1 MDNKENVKNEY
12 DEDSRETKDR
22 YLSQIKAISQFIKRK
37 LISEIEYRKKKAD
50 KLAVELEDYWREVN
64 PYGYSSEITGMP
76 HSASRSDTSSVERIV
91 MKAAKIEDEL
101 KKYQVSSDEERIKE
115 LVEADEKDAYE
126 VVFSKVAREHPLYHT
141 VYNEI
146 MDVIQGVSN
155 ASAVLILEDRYMKDM
170 PWKAIA
176 SELEMSTSKV
186 NYLWHAALDEIQ
198 IPQAQRER
206 KWIKW

>member
-1 MDNKENVKNEY
+1 MDNKENVQNEY

-22 YLSQIKAISQFIKRK
+22 YLTQIKAISQFIKRK

-76 HSASRSDTSSVERIV
+76 HSPSRSDTSSVERIV
-91 MKAAKIEDEL
+91 MNAAKIEDEL
-101 KKYQVSSDEERIKE
+101 RKYQVSSDEMRIKE
-115 LVEADEKDAYE
+115 LVEADQRDAYE
-126 VVFSKVAREHPLYHT
+126 VVFSKVAREHPQYHD

-155 ASAVLILEDRYMKDM
+155 ASAVLILEERYLKDK
-170 PWKAIA
+170 PWKTIA

-186 NYLWHAALDEIQ
+186 NYIWHAALDEIK